1 MNRLPRKDLDKNIL
15 VFCSHP
21 DDLDISMGG
30 SVAKFSKEGNNI
42 VVVIFSYGE
51 LSHLK
56 EEIIKTKREREARNS
71 GRVLGYNDIQFFGLP
86 DSKISSKIE
95 EMGIKDKIKE
105 LIIKYK
111 PIKVFTHNPSDPM
124 PDHNAVN
131 SVVIKAI
138 KELKTRIPLYGF
150 DVWNLYNLKERDR
163 PLYFV
168 DISDTFWTKVKALS
182 MFKTQL
188 HVMLYFLPIVFL
200 RAKFAGRKNHC
211 KYAER
216 FYRLL

>member
-1 MNRLPRKDLDKNIL
+1 MNKLPTKELGKNIL
-15 VFCSHP
+15 IFCAHA
-21 DDLDISMGG
+21 DDLDISMGS

-42 VVVIFSYGE
+42 IVIIFSYGE

-56 EEIIKTKREREARNS
+56 EEIIKLRREREARNS
-71 GRVLGYNDIQFFGLP
+71 GRILGYNDIQFLGLP

-95 EMGIKDKIKE
+95 EMDIKNKIKE

-111 PIKVFTHNPSDPM
+111 PVKIFTHSPSDPL
-124 PDHNAVN
+124 PDHKAVN
-131 SVVIKAI
+131 SVVTNS
-138 KELKTRIPLYGF
+138 LKSMKLDIPLYGF
-150 DVWNLYNLKERDR
+150 DVWNLYNTKERDR

-168 DISDTFWTKVKALS
+168 DVTDTFWTKVKALGVYKS
-182 MFKTQL
+182 QL